1 MTGVGARANGPW
13 WRDAVCYEIH
23 PRSFADS
30 DGDGTGDLPGATAR
44 LPYLRD
50 LGVDAVWLT
59 PFYPSPLVDAGYDI
73 ADHTAV
79 APDLGTLRDLG
90 TLTERAHALGLKVLV
105 DLVPNH
111 TSDTHPWFRE
121 ALAAPAGSAAR
132 DRYLFRPGRGDRGGE
147 PPNDWRSAFGGPAWT
162 PAGDGDWYLHLHAP
176 EQPDLNWHHPHV
188 PADFERILRFWLDR
202 GVDGF
207 RVDVAHALFKDPALP
222 DAGPGQ
228 HEDPAR
234 NHLMPYYDREELH
247 PLYRRWR
254 ALLAGHPAGPPGAA
268 PPGERLLVA
277 EAAVFD
283 PDRLGRYVRPD
294 EMGQS
299 FGFAFLECPWEPAAM
314 RTVIEESVAAMGAV
328 GAPVTW
334 VLSSHDAVRPVTRYG
349 GGPAGVRRARA
360 AALLMLALPG
370 AAYVYQGEELGL
382 PQAELADDRLRDPV
396 WRRSGGTERGRDGC
410 RVPLPWEGDRPPYGF
425 SSAAPDECWF
435 PQPEGWAGLTV
446 AAQLRDPDSTAALY
460 RAALRLRRS
469 EAARAVA
476 DGHALRLLSEPGAS
490 HLAFDRGDGLLCA
503 VNFGPEPVPLP
514 AGARTL
520 LASGPLTDHGRLP
533 TDTAVWLRRWTAP
546 ARGAAPRPPANGR
559 PGPGAVHDRCP
570 DHGDVGHAVR
580 PGPAAPD
587 ADIAAGP
594 PLTAPAHRPEGAIA
608 VSTPRPT
615 RTGPPPRRPNRPAHP
630 GPYSA
635 PT

>member
-1 MTGVGARANGPW
+1 MTLPAPGGTVGAGVGRPW

-30 DGDGTGDLPGATAR
+30 DGDGIGDLPGATAR

-59 PFYPSPLVDAGYDI
+59 PFYPSPLADAGYDI

-79 APDLGTLRDLG
+79 APDLGTLGDFD
-90 TLTERAHALGLKVLV
+90 TFAERAHALSLKVLV

-111 TSDTHPWFRE
+111 TSDAHPWFRE
-121 ALAAPAGSAAR
+121 ALAAPAGGAVR
-132 DRYLFRPGRGDRGGE
+132 DRYLFRPGRGVRGEE

-162 PAGDGDWYLHLHAP
+162 RTRDGDWYLHLHAP
-176 EQPDLNWHHPHV
+176 EQPDLNWHHPDV
-188 PADFERILRFWLDR
+188 VADFERILRFWLDH

-228 HEDPAR
+228 HQDPAR

-247 PLYRRWR
+247 PLYRSWH
-254 ALLAGHPAGPPGAA
+254 ALLAGHPAGPPGSV

-283 PDRLGRYVRPD
+283 PARLARYVRPG

-299 FGFAFLECPWEPAAM
+299 FNFAFLECPWEPAAI
-314 RTVIEESVAAMGAV
+314 RAVVTESVDAMAAV

-370 AAYVYQGEELGL
+370 TAYVYQGEELGL
-382 PQAELADDRLRDPV
+382 PQVELADDRLRDPV
-396 WRRSGGTERGRDGC
+396 WRRSGGVERGRDGC
-410 RVPLPWEGDRPPYGF
+410 RVPLPWEGGSPPYGF
-425 SSAAPDECWF
+425 SSAPSADCWF
-435 PQPEGWAGLTV
+435 PQPEGWEGLT
-446 AAQLRDPDSTAALY
+446 ADAERDDPGSMLELY

-469 EAARAVA
+469 GSSRAVA
-476 DGHALRLLSEPGAS
+476 DGSALRLLSPPGAS
-490 HLAFDRGDGLLCA
+490 HLTFDRGDGLLCA
-503 VNFGPEPVPLP
+503 VNFGPDPLP
-514 AGARTL
+514 LPEGYGTAEVVLT
-520 LASGPLTDHGRLP
+520 SGRLTDEGRLP
-533 TDTAVWLRRWTAP
+533 ADTAVWLRRAE
-546 ARGAAPRPPANGR
+546 
-559 PGPGAVHDRCP
+559 H
-570 DHGDVGHAVR
+570 
-580 PGPAAPD
+580 
-587 ADIAAGP
+587 
-594 PLTAPAHRPEGAIA
+594 
-608 VSTPRPT
+608 
-615 RTGPPPRRPNRPAHP
+615 
-630 GPYSA
+630 
-635 PT
+635 